1 MPFII
6 RVYKLTSIKDLI
18 LNRFILCRP
27 IKDMSKSKS
36 RTANIL
42 DIDTGISRE
51 NLKKI
56 ANILNDDL
64 ADEYVLLT
72 KTRNYHWNVEDP
84 RFNDLHKFF
93 EEQYELISASVD
105 ELAERVRA
113 VGGKTRAT
121 LKEFIN
127 SSEIKEDVGSF
138 PDADT
143 MLGNLLSDH
152 ETIIKTL
159 RKNIKECQDLDDE
172 GTANFLTDKMEEH
185 EKMAWM
191 LRSFIV

>member
-1 MPFII
+1 MN
-6 RVYKLTSIKDLI
+6 K
-18 LNRFILCRP
+18 
-27 IKDMSKSKS
+27 SKSK
-36 RTANIL
+36 TVTL

-51 NLKKI
+51 SLQKI

-64 ADEYVLLT
+64 SDEYVLLT
-72 KTRNYHWNVEDP
+72 KTKNYHWNVEDP
-84 RFNDLHKFF
+84 RFNDLHKFLD
-93 EEQYELISASVD
+93 EQYQQLSAAVD
-105 ELAERVRA
+105 EFAERVRA
-113 VGGKTRAT
+113 VGGRTRAT

-127 SSEIKEDVGSF
+127 SSQIREDVGSY
-138 PDADT
+138 PNADT

-159 RKNIKECQDLDDE
+159 RKNINECQDLNDE

-191 LRSFIV
+191 LRSFIS

>member
-1 MPFII
+1 MN
-6 RVYKLTSIKDLI
+6 K
-18 LNRFILCRP
+18 
-27 IKDMSKSKS
+27 SKSK
-36 RTANIL
+36 TVIL
-42 DIDTGISRE
+42 DIDTGVSRE
-51 NLKKI
+51 SLQKI

-93 EEQYELISASVD
+93 EEQYELLSAAVD
-105 ELAERVRA
+105 EIAERVRA
-113 VGGKTRAT
+113 VGGRTRAT

-127 SSEIKEDVGSF
+127 SSQIREDIGSY
-138 PDADT
+138 PNAET

-159 RKNIKECQDLDDE
+159 RKNINECQELNDE
-172 GTANFLTDKMEEH
+172 GTANFLTDKMEAH

-191 LRSFIV
+191 LRSFLA

>member
-1 MPFII
+1 MN
-6 RVYKLTSIKDLI
+6 K
-18 LNRFILCRP
+18 
-27 IKDMSKSKS
+27 SKSK
-36 RTANIL
+36 AIVL

-51 NLKKI
+51 SLQKI

-93 EEQYELISASVD
+93 EEQYELLSAAVD
-105 ELAERVRA
+105 EIAERVRA
-113 VGGKTRAT
+113 VGGRTRAT

-127 SSEIKEDVGSF
+127 SSQIREDIGSY
-138 PDADT
+138 PNAET

-159 RKNIKECQDLDDE
+159 RKNINECQELNDE
-172 GTANFLTDKMEEH
+172 GTANFLTDKMEAH

-191 LRSFIV
+191 LRSFLA

>member
-1 MPFII
+1 MN
-6 RVYKLTSIKDLI
+6 K
-18 LNRFILCRP
+18 
-27 IKDMSKSKS
+27 SKSK
-36 RTANIL
+36 TVTL

-51 NLKKI
+51 SLQKI

-72 KTRNYHWNVEDP
+72 KTKNYHWNVEDP
-84 RFNDLHKFF
+84 RFNDLHKFLD
-93 EEQYELISASVD
+93 EQYQQLSAAVD
-105 ELAERVRA
+105 EIAERVRA
-113 VGGKTRAT
+113 VGGRTRAT

-127 SSEIKEDVGSF
+127 SSQIREDVGSY
-138 PDADT
+138 PNADT

-159 RKNIKECQDLDDE
+159 RKNINECQELNDE

>member
-1 MPFII
+1 MN
-6 RVYKLTSIKDLI
+6 K
-18 LNRFILCRP
+18 
-27 IKDMSKSKS
+27 SKSK
-36 RTANIL
+36 TVIL
-42 DIDTGISRE
+42 DIDIGISRE
-51 NLKKI
+51 SLQKI

-93 EEQYELISASVD
+93 EEQYEVLSAAVD
-105 ELAERVRA
+105 EIAERVRA
-113 VGGKTRAT
+113 VGGRTRAT

-127 SSEIKEDVGSF
+127 SSQIREDVGSY
-138 PDADT
+138 PNADT

-159 RKNIKECQDLDDE
+159 RKNINECQELNDE
-172 GTANFLTDKMEEH
+172 GTANFLTDKMEAH

-191 LRSFIV
+191 LRSFLA

>member
-1 MPFII
+1 MN
-6 RVYKLTSIKDLI
+6 K
-18 LNRFILCRP
+18 
-27 IKDMSKSKS
+27 SKSK
-36 RTANIL
+36 TVIL
-42 DIDTGISRE
+42 DIDTGVSRE
-51 NLKKI
+51 SLQKI

-93 EEQYELISASVD
+93 EEQYEVLSAAVD
-105 ELAERVRA
+105 EIAERVRA
-113 VGGKTRAT
+113 VGGRTRAT

-127 SSEIKEDVGSF
+127 SSQIREDIGSY
-138 PDADT
+138 PNADT

-159 RKNIKECQDLDDE
+159 RKNINECQELNDE
-172 GTANFLTDKMEEH
+172 GTANFLTDKMEAH

-191 LRSFIV
+191 LRSFLA

>member
-1 MPFII
+1 MN
-6 RVYKLTSIKDLI
+6 K
-18 LNRFILCRP
+18 
-27 IKDMSKSKS
+27 SKSKIV
-36 RTANIL
+36 NIL

-51 NLKKI
+51 NLQKI
-56 ANILNDDL
+56 SNILNDDL

-93 EEQYELISASVD
+93 EEQYEIISAAVD
-105 ELAERVRA
+105 EIAERVRA

-127 SSEIKEDVGSF
+127 SSQIREDVGLY

-152 ETIIKTL
+152 ESIIKTL
-159 RKNIKECQDLDDE
+159 RKNVKECQELNDE
-172 GTANFLTDKMEEH
+172 ATANFLTEKMEEH

>member
-1 MPFII
+1 M
-6 RVYKLTSIKDLI
+6 
-18 LNRFILCRP
+18 N
-27 IKDMSKSKS
+27 KSKS
-36 RTANIL
+36 GIVNIL
-42 DIDTGISRE
+42 DIDTGIPRD

-84 RFNDLHKFF
+84 RFNDLHRFF
-93 EEQYELISASVD
+93 EEQYELLSASID
-105 ELAERVRA
+105 EIAERVRA

-127 SSEIKEDVGSF
+127 SSQIGEDVSSY

-159 RKNIKECQDLDDE
+159 RKNIKECQDLNDE

>member
-1 MPFII
+1 MN
-6 RVYKLTSIKDLI
+6 K
-18 LNRFILCRP
+18 
-27 IKDMSKSKS
+27 SKSK
-36 RTANIL
+36 TVIL
-42 DIDTGISRE
+42 DIDIGISRE
-51 NLKKI
+51 SLQKI

-93 EEQYELISASVD
+93 EEQYELLSAAVD
-105 ELAERVRA
+105 EIAERVRA
-113 VGGKTRAT
+113 VGGRTRAT

-127 SSEIKEDVGSF
+127 SSQIREDVGSY
-138 PDADT
+138 PNADT

-159 RKNIKECQDLDDE
+159 RKNINECQELNDE
-172 GTANFLTDKMEEH
+172 GTANFLTDKMEAH

-191 LRSFIV
+191 LRSFLA

>member
-1 MPFII
+1 MYTNKG
-6 RVYKLTSIKDLI
+6 VNK
-18 LNRFILCRP
+18 
-27 IKDMSKSKS
+27 SKSK
-36 RTANIL
+36 TVNIL
-42 DIDTGISRE
+42 DIDTGIPRE

-93 EEQYELISASVD
+93 EGQYELISASID
-105 ELAERVRA
+105 EIAERVRA

-127 SSEIKEDVGSF
+127 SSQIGEDVGSY

-159 RKNIKECQDLDDE
+159 RKNIKECQDLNDE
-172 GTANFLTDKMEEH
+172 ATANFLTEKMEEH

>member
-1 MPFII
+1 MN
-6 RVYKLTSIKDLI
+6 K
-18 LNRFILCRP
+18 
-27 IKDMSKSKS
+27 SKSK
-36 RTANIL
+36 TVIL

-51 NLKKI
+51 RLQKI

-93 EEQYELISASVD
+93 EEQYELLSAAVD
-105 ELAERVRA
+105 EIAERVRA
-113 VGGKTRAT
+113 VGGRTRAT

-127 SSEIKEDVGSF
+127 SSQIREDIGSY
-138 PDADT
+138 PNAET

-152 ETIIKTL
+152 ETMIKTL
-159 RKNIKECQDLDDE
+159 RKNINECQELNDE
-172 GTANFLTDKMEEH
+172 GTANFLTDKMEAH

-191 LRSFIV
+191 LRSFLA

>member
-1 MPFII
+1 MVDGRSNPF
-6 RVYKLTSIKDLI
+6 
-18 LNRFILCRP
+18 NRFILCKP
-27 IKDMSKSKS
+27 INDMNKSKSK
-36 RTANIL
+36 TVNII

-51 NLKKI
+51 NLQKI

-72 KTRNYHWNVEDP
+72 KTRDYHWNVEDP

-93 EEQYELISASVD
+93 EEQYELIDASID
-105 ELAERVRA
+105 EIAERVRA
-113 VGGKTRAT
+113 LGSKTRAT

-127 SSEIKEDVGSF
+127 SSQIQEDIGSF
-138 PDADT
+138 PNADT
-143 MLGNLLSDH
+143 MLSNLLSDH

-159 RKNIKECQDLDDE
+159 RKNIKECQELNDE
-172 GTANFLTDKMEEH
+172 GTANFLTDKMEQH

>member
-1 MPFII
+1 
-6 RVYKLTSIKDLI
+6 
-18 LNRFILCRP
+18 LNKRFDSQRFILCRP

-56 ANILNDDL
+56 ANILNDEL

-93 EEQYELISASVD
+93 EEQYELLSASVD

-127 SSEIKEDVGSF
+127 SSEIKEDIGSF

-143 MLGNLLSDH
+143 MLGNLLSHH
-152 ETIIKTL
+152 ETIIKTQK
-159 RKNIKECQDLDDE
+159 KNQ
-172 GTANFLTDKMEEH
+172 GMS
-185 EKMAWM
+185 
-191 LRSFIV
+191 RSRRRGYG

>member
-1 MPFII
+1 MN
-6 RVYKLTSIKDLI
+6 K
-18 LNRFILCRP
+18 
-27 IKDMSKSKS
+27 SKSK
-36 RTANIL
+36 TVIL

-51 NLKKI
+51 SLQKI
-56 ANILNDDL
+56 ADILNDDL

-93 EEQYELISASVD
+93 EEQYDLLSAAVD
-105 ELAERVRA
+105 EIAERVRA
-113 VGGKTRAT
+113 VGGRTRAT

-127 SSEIKEDVGSF
+127 SSQIREDVGSY
-138 PDADT
+138 PNADT

-159 RKNIKECQDLDDE
+159 RKNINECQELNDE
-172 GTANFLTDKMEEH
+172 GTANFLTDKMEAH

-191 LRSFIV
+191 LRSFLA

>member
-1 MPFII
+1 
-6 RVYKLTSIKDLI
+6 
-18 LNRFILCRP
+18 
-27 IKDMSKSKS
+27 MSKSKS

-42 DIDTGISRE
+42 DVDTGISRE

-84 RFNDLHKFF
+84 RLNDLHKFF
-93 EEQYELISASVD
+93 EEQCELISASVD
-105 ELAERVRA
+105 EIAERVRA
-113 VGGKTRAT
+113 IGGKTRAT

-127 SSEIKEDVGSF
+127 SSQIKEDVGSY

-159 RKNIKECQDLDDE
+159 RKNVKECQDLNDE
-172 GTANFLTDKMEEH
+172 ATANFLTEKMEEH

>member
-1 MPFII
+1 MVDGRTVGRSNPF
-6 RVYKLTSIKDLI
+6 
-18 LNRFILCRP
+18 NRFILCKP
-27 IKDMSKSKS
+27 INDMNKSKSK
-36 RTANIL
+36 TVNIIN
-42 DIDTGISRE
+42 IDTGISRE
-51 NLKKI
+51 NLQKI

-72 KTRNYHWNVEDP
+72 KTRDYHWNVEDP

-93 EEQYELISASVD
+93 EEQYELIDASID
-105 ELAERVRA
+105 EIAERVRA
-113 VGGKTRAT
+113 LGSKTRAT

-127 SSEIKEDVGSF
+127 SSQIQEDIGSF
-138 PDADT
+138 PNADT
-143 MLGNLLSDH
+143 MLSNLLSDH

-159 RKNIKECQDLDDE
+159 RKNIKECQELNDE
-172 GTANFLTDKMEEH
+172 GTANFLTDKMEQH

>member
-1 MPFII
+1 MN
-6 RVYKLTSIKDLI
+6 K
-18 LNRFILCRP
+18 
-27 IKDMSKSKS
+27 SKSK
-36 RTANIL
+36 TVTL

-51 NLKKI
+51 SLQKI

-64 ADEYVLLT
+64 SDEYVLLT
-72 KTRNYHWNVEDP
+72 KTKNYHWNVEDP
-84 RFNDLHKFF
+84 RFNDLHKFLD
-93 EEQYELISASVD
+93 EQYQQLSAAVD
-105 ELAERVRA
+105 EIAERVRA
-113 VGGKTRAT
+113 VGGRTRAT

-127 SSEIKEDVGSF
+127 SSQIRKDVGSY
-138 PDADT
+138 PNADT

-159 RKNIKECQDLDDE
+159 RKNINECQDLNDE

-191 LRSFIV
+191 LRSFIS

>member
-6 RVYKLTSIKDLI
+6 RVYKLTLIKDLN
-18 LNRFILCRP
+18 LNCFILCKL

-113 VGGKTRAT
+113 VGGKSRAT

-127 SSEIKEDVGSF
+127 SSEIKEDVGTF

-159 RKNIKECQDLDDE
+159 RKNIKECQDLEDE

>member
-1 MPFII
+1 MN
-6 RVYKLTSIKDLI
+6 K
-18 LNRFILCRP
+18 
-27 IKDMSKSKS
+27 SKSK
-36 RTANIL
+36 TVIL

-51 NLKKI
+51 SLQKI

-93 EEQYELISASVD
+93 EEQYELLSAAVD
-105 ELAERVRA
+105 EIAERVRA
-113 VGGKTRAT
+113 VGGRTRAT

-127 SSEIKEDVGSF
+127 SSQIREDIGSY
-138 PDADT
+138 PNAET

-159 RKNIKECQDLDDE
+159 RKNINECQEINDE
-172 GTANFLTDKMEEH
+172 GTANFLTDKMEAH

-191 LRSFIV
+191 LRSFLA

>member
-1 MPFII
+1 M
-6 RVYKLTSIKDLI
+6 
-18 LNRFILCRP
+18 
-27 IKDMSKSKS
+27 
-36 RTANIL
+36 

-72 KTRNYHWNVEDP
+72 KTRSYHWNVEDP
-84 RFNDLHKFF
+84 GFNDLHKFF
-93 EEQYELISASVD
+93 EEQYEKISASVD
-105 ELAERVRA
+105 EIAERVRA

-127 SSEIKEDVGSF
+127 SSEIGENVGSY

-143 MLGNLLSDH
+143 MLGNLLFDH

-159 RKNIKECQDLDDE
+159 RKNIK
-172 GTANFLTDKMEEH
+172 
-185 EKMAWM
+185 
-191 LRSFIV
+191 